1 MKKAIPIGV
10 SDYERL
16 RKEDYYFVD
25 KSMMIQ
31 EFLRRKSIVTL
42 ITRPR
47 RFGKTINMSMMAE
60 FFDVT
65 KDAKE
70 IFKDTAIMDTE
81 YAAEMNQYPTVFLS
95 FASAKN
101 SKQELTKAI
110 KYQLRKEYD
119 RHRQAFETT
128 MTEFDADEYQK
139 IRKALLNTENGEIDG
154 IGNTLAFLIEKLE
167 KHHGKKV
174 MVFIDEYDTP
184 FIEAHVNGFYDEVRS
199 GLSSL
204 LHNALKASTS
214 LQHAMLTG
222 IQRVAKENIFSDL
235 NNLVVCTVKDQ
246 EYAQYFGFTEAETKA
261 VLEYYGLKLDEEVR
275 AMYDGYHF
283 GKEEIYNP
291 WSILNYADT
300 GELAPYWVNT
310 SSNKM
315 IRKAMEGRDQAFAR
329 GYEELIKK
337 GKLETLVRME
347 TSFFEVSSTE
357 SLWGLFVNAGYLTI
371 EKVISA
377 RDGRYVLRI
386 PNEEVQQEFRDLTAS
401 YLNVSESNLSAMF
414 NGLRYEERERF
425 AESYADMLL
434 SLPSYHDLKDENSY
448 HVLFLGMCAWLSNEY
463 DIISNREE
471 GKGRCD
477 IILKAKKEGLASYVL
492 EFKYLKEADTE
503 RLEESAKEAVLQIKE
518 KHYDAEL
525 QGRAILIGL
534 AHAGKEVSIEWQ
546 ER

>member
-1 MKKAIPIGV
+1 MKKRIPLGLQ
-10 SDYERL
+10 SYDKL
-16 RKEDYYFVD
+16 KTGNYYVVD
-25 KSMMIQ
+25 KSLMIQ
-31 EFLRRKSIVTL
+31 DFLSRGNEVTL

-47 RFGKTINMSMMAE
+47 RFGKTLNMSMMAS
-60 FFDVT
+60 FFDIT
-65 KDAKE
+65 KDSRE
-70 IFKDTAIMDTE
+70 LFKDTAIMKSE
-81 YAAEMNQYPTVFLS
+81 HASAMNQYPTIFLS
-95 FASAKN
+95 FANAKN

-119 RHRQAFETT
+119 RHQQVFDRE
-128 MTEFDADEYQK
+128 MSEFDADEYQK
-139 IRKALLNTENGEIDG
+139 IRKTLLDTENGETDG
-154 IGNTLAFLIEKLE
+154 LGNTLAFLIEKLE
-167 KHHGKKV
+167 KHHGRKV

-235 NNLVVCTVKDQ
+235 NNLVVCTVKDR
-246 EYAQYFGFTEAETKA
+246 EYAQYFGFTEEETKTM
-261 VLEYYGLKLDEEVR
+261 LEYYGLELNEEVK
-275 AMYDGYHF
+275 AMYNGYRF
-283 GKEEIYNP
+283 GDEEIYNP
-291 WSILNYADT
+291 WSVLNYASRRAL
-300 GELAPYWVNT
+300 EPYWVNT

-315 IRKAMEGRDQAFAR
+315 IRKAMEGRDLTFAR
-329 GYEELIKK
+329 GYEKLIET
-337 GKLETLVRME
+337 GRLETLVRME
-347 TSFFEVSSTE
+347 TSFFEVSSTD

-371 EKVISA
+371 ERVISA
-377 RDGRYVLRI
+377 FRGRYVLRI
-386 PNEEVQQEFRDLTAS
+386 PDQEVQQEFQDLTAS
-401 YLNVSESNLSAMF
+401 YLNVSESYLSVMF
-414 NGLRYEERERF
+414 DGLRYEERQQFEC
-425 AESYADMLL
+425 SYADMLL
-434 SLPSYHDLKDENSY
+434 TLPSYHDLKDENSY

-492 EFKYLKEADTE
+492 EFKYLKEADAE

-518 KHYDAEL
+518 KRYDAEL
-525 QGRAILIGL
+525 PGRTILIGL

>member
-1 MKKAIPIGV
+1 MKKRIPIGLK
-10 SDYERL
+10 SYDKL
-16 RKEDYYFVD
+16 KKGNYYVVD
-25 KSMMIQ
+25 KTMMICD
-31 EFLRRKSIVTL
+31 FLERGNEVTL

-60 FFDVT
+60 FFDIT

-139 IRKALLNTENGEIDG
+139 IRKALLDTENGEIDG

-184 FIEAHVNGFYDEVRS
+184 FIEAHINGYYEEIRG

-214 LQHAMLTG
+214 LQYAMLTG

-246 EYAQYFGFTEAETKA
+246 EYAQYLGFTEAETKA
-261 VLEYYGLKLDEEVR
+261 VLEYYGLKLDEEVK

-291 WSILNYADT
+291 WSILNYASR
-300 GELAPYWVNT
+300 EVLEPYWVNT

-329 GYEELIKK
+329 GYEELIEK

-386 PNEEVQQEFRDLTAS
+386 PNEEVQQEFRVLTAS

-492 EFKYLKEADTE
+492 EFKYLKEADAE

-518 KHYDAEL
+518 KRYDAEL
-525 QGRAILIGL
+525 QGRTILIGL

>member
-1 MKKAIPIGV
+1 MKKRIPIGLK
-10 SDYERL
+10 SYDKL
-16 RKEDYYFVD
+16 KKGNYYVVD
-25 KSMMIQ
+25 KTMMICD
-31 EFLRRKSIVTL
+31 FLERGNEVTL

-47 RFGKTINMSMMAE
+47 RFGKTVNMSMMAE

-184 FIEAHVNGFYDEVRS
+184 FIEAHVNGYYEEIRG

-214 LQHAMLTG
+214 LQYAMLTG

-261 VLEYYGLKLDEEVR
+261 VLEYYGLRLDEEVK

-291 WSILNYADT
+291 WSILNYASR
-300 GELAPYWVNT
+300 EVLEPYWVNT

-315 IRKAMEGRDQAFAR
+315 IRKAMEGRDLTFAR
-329 GYEELIKK
+329 GYEELIEK

-477 IILKAKKEGLASYVL
+477 IILKAKKESLPSYVL
-492 EFKYLKEADTE
+492 EFKYLKEADE
-503 RLEESAKEAVLQIKE
+503 GELEGSARAAIDQIKARR
-518 KHYDAEL
+518 YDIEL
-525 QGRAILIGL
+525 ADKVILVGL
-534 AHAGKEVSIEWQ
+534 AHAGKEVRIAWQ

>member
-1 MKKAIPIGV
+1 MKKIPIGTK
-10 SDYERL
+10 SFSRL
-16 RKEDYYFVD
+16 VTGDYYLVD
-25 KSMMIQ
+25 KTLMIK
-31 EFLRRKSIVTL
+31 EFLDRGTDVTL

-119 RHRQAFETT
+119 RHQQVFDRE
-128 MTEFDADEYQK
+128 MSEFDADEYQK
-139 IRKALLNTENGEIDG
+139 IRKTLLDTENGETDG
-154 IGNTLAFLIEKLE
+154 LGNTLAFLIEKLE
-167 KHHGKKV
+167 KHHGRKV

-235 NNLVVCTVKDQ
+235 NNLVVCTVKDR
-246 EYAQYFGFTEAETKA
+246 EYAQYFGFTEEETKTM
-261 VLEYYGLKLDEEVR
+261 LEYYGLELNEEVKT
-275 AMYDGYHF
+275 MYNGYRF
-283 GKEEIYNP
+283 GDEEIYNP
-291 WSILNYADT
+291 WSVLNYASRRAL
-300 GELAPYWVNT
+300 EPYWVNT

-315 IRKAMEGRDQAFAR
+315 IRKAMEGRDLTFAR
-329 GYEELIKK
+329 GYEKLIET
-337 GKLETLVRME
+337 GRLETLVRME
-347 TSFFEVSSTE
+347 TSFFEVSSTD

-371 EKVISA
+371 ERVISA
-377 RDGRYVLRI
+377 FRGRYVLRI
-386 PNEEVQQEFRDLTAS
+386 PDQEVQQEFQDLTAS
-401 YLNVSESNLSAMF
+401 YLNVSESYLSVMF
-414 NGLRYEERERF
+414 DGLRYEERQQFEC
-425 AESYADMLL
+425 SYADMLL
-434 SLPSYHDLKDENSY
+434 TLPSYHDLKDENSY

-492 EFKYLKEADTE
+492 EFKYLKEADAE

-518 KHYDAEL
+518 KRYDAEL
-525 QGRAILIGL
+525 QGRTILIGL
-534 AHAGKEVSIEWQ
+534 AHAGKEVWIEWQ

>member
-1 MKKAIPIGV
+1 MKKRIPLGLQ
-10 SDYERL
+10 SYDKL
-16 RKEDYYFVD
+16 KTGNYYVVD
-25 KSMMIQ
+25 KSLMIQ
-31 EFLRRKSIVTL
+31 DFLSRGNEVTL

-47 RFGKTINMSMMAE
+47 RFGKTLNMSMMAS
-60 FFDVT
+60 FFDIT
-65 KDAKE
+65 KDSQE
-70 IFKDTAIMDTE
+70 LFKDTAIMKSE
-81 YAAEMNQYPTVFLS
+81 HASAMNQYPTIFLS
-95 FASAKN
+95 FANAKGD
-101 SKQELTKAI
+101 KMTVIQEI
-110 KYQLRKEYD
+110 REQLLSEYD
-119 RHRQAFETT
+119 RFAYAFAQMDESDQHR
-128 MTEFDADEYQK
+128 YRK
-139 IRKALLNTENGEIDG
+139 IKEELLSDHAQMSYYFIAS
-154 IGNTLAFLIEKLE
+154 LSFLMARLE
-167 KHHGKKV
+167 KHHGRKV

-235 NNLVVCTVKDQ
+235 NNLVVCTVKDR
-246 EYAQYFGFTEAETKA
+246 EYAQYFGFTEEETKTM
-261 VLEYYGLKLDEEVR
+261 LEYYGLELNEEVK
-275 AMYDGYHF
+275 AMYNGYRF
-283 GKEEIYNP
+283 GDEEIYNP
-291 WSILNYADT
+291 WSVLNYASRRAL
-300 GELAPYWVNT
+300 EPYWVNT

-315 IRKAMEGRDQAFAR
+315 IRKAMEGRDLTFAR
-329 GYEELIKK
+329 GYEKLIET
-337 GKLETLVRME
+337 GRLETLVRME
-347 TSFFEVSSTE
+347 TSFFEVSSTD

-371 EKVISA
+371 ERVISA
-377 RDGRYVLRI
+377 FHGRYVLRI
-386 PNEEVQQEFRDLTAS
+386 PDQEVQQEFQDLTAS
-401 YLNVSESNLSAMF
+401 YLNVSESYLSD
-414 NGLRYEERERF
+414 NYC
-425 AESYADMLL
+425 DMLL
-434 SLPSYHDLKDENSY
+434 TLPSYHDLKDENSY

-525 QGRAILIGL
+525 PGRAILIGL

>member
-1 MKKAIPIGV
+1 MKKRIPLGLQ
-10 SDYERL
+10 SYDKL
-16 RKEDYYFVD
+16 KTGNYYVVD
-25 KSMMIQ
+25 KSLMIQ
-31 EFLRRKSIVTL
+31 DFLSRGNEVTL

-47 RFGKTINMSMMAE
+47 RFGKTLNMSMMAS
-60 FFDVT
+60 FFDIT
-65 KDAKE
+65 KDSRE
-70 IFKDTAIMDTE
+70 LFKDTAIMKSE
-81 YAAEMNQYPTVFLS
+81 HASAMNQYPTVFLS
-95 FASAKN
+95 FANAKN

-119 RHRQAFETT
+119 RHQQVFDRE
-128 MTEFDADEYQK
+128 MSEFDADEYQK
-139 IRKALLNTENGEIDG
+139 IRKTLLDTENGETDG
-154 IGNTLAFLIEKLE
+154 LGNTLAFLIEKLE
-167 KHHGKKV
+167 KHHGRKV

-235 NNLVVCTVKDQ
+235 NNLVVCTVKDR
-246 EYAQYFGFTEAETKA
+246 EYAQYFGFTEEETKTM
-261 VLEYYGLKLDEEVR
+261 LEYYGLELNEEVK
-275 AMYDGYHF
+275 AMYNGYRF
-283 GKEEIYNP
+283 GDEEIYNP
-291 WSILNYADT
+291 WSVLNYASRRAL
-300 GELAPYWVNT
+300 EPYWVNT

-315 IRKAMEGRDQAFAR
+315 IRKAMEGRDLTFAR
-329 GYEELIKK
+329 GYEKLIET
-337 GKLETLVRME
+337 GRLETLVRME
-347 TSFFEVSSTE
+347 TSFFEVSSTD

-371 EKVISA
+371 ERVISHL
-377 RDGRYVLRI
+377 DGLYVLRI
-386 PNEEVQQEFRDLTAS
+386 PDQEVQREFQELTAC
-401 YLNVSESNLSAMF
+401 YLNVEDTQLGKLFIALKWN
-414 NGLRYEERERF
+414 RKEEFIDNYR
-425 AESYADMLL
+425 DMLL

-492 EFKYLKEADTE
+492 EFKYLKEADAK
-503 RLEESAKEAVLQIKE
+503 RLEESAKEAVMQIKE
-518 KHYDAEL
+518 KRYDAEL
-525 QGRAILIGL
+525 PGRTILIGL